1 MLKYNLVAR
10 KNPQTKEM
18 LYYAQ
23 LQPVTAVGLSE
34 LAAAISTECTVTI
47 HDIKAVLSALE
58 EKVIAYLQSGMSV
71 RLGDLGSFHPTINSR
86 GTATPEE
93 FKSSNVRGVKVIFT
107 KSSTMRY
114 GFSLSNPNL
123 RIMRVGGSEE
133 TAAETTAESGQE

>member
-23 LQPVTAVGLSE
+23 LLPVTAVNLSE

-71 RLGDLGSFHPTINSR
+71 RLGDLGSFRPTINSR
-86 GTATPEE
+86 GTASPEE
-93 FKSSNVRGVKVIFT
+93 FKSSNICSVKVIFI
-107 KSSTMRY
+107 KSGAMRY

-123 RIMRVGGSEE
+123 RIVRVGGSE
-133 TAAETTAESGQE
+133 ETTAESGQE